1 MNLVRTKIRNE
12 TNSGN
17 RCGWSKHVTSVDATK
32 TNGYAFIGDFLPDNT
47 EIELPVG
54 AVIVQK
60 HPEGSV
66 KHSWESGHVYR
77 LGSDGDLYETNGK
90 SYNWRRDFVSFRDAV
105 VRALAREPFD
115 PAAPKEPAVE
125 QFDPCL

>member
-1 MNLVRTKIRNE
+1 MNVRTRIKNE
-12 TNSGN
+12 TNSGS
-17 RCGWSKHVTSVDATK
+17 RKGWSKHVTSVDTTK
-32 TNGYAFIGDFLPDNT
+32 TNGYALIGDFVPDNT

-77 LGSDGDLYETNGK
+77 LGSDGMLYETDGK
-90 SYNWRRDFVSFRDAV
+90 SYNWHKEFLSFRDQISTS
-105 VRALAREPFD
+105 LQLTDD
-115 PAAPKEPAVE
+115 PSTPVTAEVE
-125 QFDPCL
+125 QFDPCM